1 MKDVIKTVKITT
13 LARALNKI
21 AKEFGDMPV
30 VISDG
35 DDFITENDRFI
46 GLKPNY
52 ITIQNINGK
61 NIIVFGE
68 WKEWKNE
75 NRFRD

>member
-13 LARALNKI
+13 LAKALNKI

>member
-13 LARALNKI
+13 LAKALNKI

-52 ITIQNINGK
+52 ITIQNLNGK